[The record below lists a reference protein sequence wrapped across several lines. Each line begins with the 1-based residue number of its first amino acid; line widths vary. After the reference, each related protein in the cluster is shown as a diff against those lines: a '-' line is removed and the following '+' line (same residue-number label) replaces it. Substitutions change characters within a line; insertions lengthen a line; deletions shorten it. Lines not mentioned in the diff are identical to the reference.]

1 MPTLEDRI
9 DRLEAQIQT
18 VGDRDELV
26 ELTARYCR
34 AVANEDMDTLIS
46 LFTDDA
52 TLETTFPPGSGQD
65 HSTTTGHPALRE
77 QTRSVL
83 AIHDSPKP
91 PIHRLTLTLPVLTA
105 ARLVVVAAAGTR
117 KAAVVREALE
127 REDSQLPVSFLARG
141 ARRVLFLLNV
151 ETGPESR
158 R

>member
-18 VGDRDELV
+18 VRDRDELV

-65 HSTTTGHPALRE
+65 QSTTTGHPALRE
-77 QTRSVL
+77 AYAGTAGMALRPCVHNHITELHGDRARGYCSVE
-83 AIHDSPKP
+83 I
-91 PIHRLTLTLPVLTA
+91 RLIQSGVAYTA
-105 ARLVVVAAAGTR
+105 AGHY
-117 KAAVVREALE
+117 
-127 REDSQLPVSFLARG
+127 EDQF
-141 ARRVLFLLNV
+141 RRVAGEWRFQ
-151 ETGPESR
+151 R
-158 R
+158 RNLVLYHWVPQTEGWA